1 MAGDSVSIERT
12 MNSELP
18 FRLAVVV
25 IFLLTVIVTLYF
37 RIQAASSGEKIS
49 RRDEGFLFAVILR
62 TLGLGLFASTVVWV
76 ISPQSL
82 EWASIPLAPAVRWI
96 GAVSGA
102 ACSLL
107 MFWTLRSLGKNLTD
121 TVVTR
126 TTATLITTGP
136 YRWVRHPFYVTAALL
151 MTSVTILAANFL
163 IGSISFFV
171 LLMLAIR
178 TPKEEQKLI
187 EAFGQ
192 SYCDYMK
199 TTGRFFPR
207 LRGGD

>member
-1 MAGDSVSIERT
+1 

-18 FRLAVVV
+18 FRIAVVV
-25 IFLLTVIVTLYF
+25 IVLMSVLVTLYF
-37 RIQAASSGEKIS
+37 RFQAASSGEKIS
-49 RRDEGFLFAVILR
+49 RKDEGFLFALMLR
-62 TLGLGLFASTVVWV
+62 MLGLGLFLSTVIWL

-82 EWASIPLAPAVRWI
+82 EWATIPLPSAVRWI

-102 ACSLL
+102 TCSLL
-107 MFWTLRSLGKNLTD
+107 MYWTLWNLGKNLTD
-121 TVVTR
+121 TVMTR
-126 TTATLITTGP
+126 AAATLITTGP
-136 YRWVRHPFYVTAALL
+136 YRWVRHPFYLTAALL
-151 MTSVTILAANFL
+151 MASVTILAANAI
-163 IGSISFFV
+163 IGVLSLLV

-192 SYCDYMK
+192 SYRDYMK

-207 LRGGD
+207 FRRR

>member
-1 MAGDSVSIERT
+1 MAGDSVSIERLMT
-12 MNSELP
+12 SDLP
-18 FRLAVVV
+18 FRIAVVV
-25 IFLLTVIVTLYF
+25 IFSLSVLVTLYF
-37 RIQAASSGEKIS
+37 RIHAASSGEKIS
-49 RRDEGFLFAVILR
+49 RKDEGSRFALILR
-62 TLGLGLFASTVVWV
+62 TLGLGLFVSTVVWV

-82 EWASIPLAPAVRWI
+82 EWAAIPLGPGVRWT
-96 GAVSGA
+96 GAVTGV

-126 TTATLITTGP
+126 TTATLITTSP

-151 MTSVTILAANFL
+151 MASVTILAANLL
-163 IGSISFFV
+163 IGTISFFV

-178 TPKEEQKLI
+178 TPKEEDKLI

-192 SYCDYMK
+192 SYRDYMA

-207 LRGGD
+207 FRGH